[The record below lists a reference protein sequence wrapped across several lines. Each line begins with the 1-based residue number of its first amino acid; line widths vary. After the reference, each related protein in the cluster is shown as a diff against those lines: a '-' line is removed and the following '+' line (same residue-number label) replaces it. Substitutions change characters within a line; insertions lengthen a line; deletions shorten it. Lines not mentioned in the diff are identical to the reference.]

1 MSTTTT
7 TTAAAAAKSSAS
19 SLATSAKFK
28 AFALTF
34 ALTAPVL
41 YVLCDILSLPL
52 FTYHPATNRVDL
64 GWAPGRSG
72 EGPAMYWYGWTA
84 TVLIGCAVLGWLA
97 TLVPEN
103 RAALFMVLLTP
114 VLVAGTMMLIALLTN
129 GAGVSYLHAGI
140 AVVVAAALCGLATL
154 LTEETSKKLVLTLLW
169 VLPLLAFIPLFI
181 SLRPFWEK
189 GGWW

>member
-7 TTAAAAAKSSAS
+7 TSSSIKAS

-28 AFALTF
+28 TF
-34 ALTAPVL
+34 AIVFSLAAPIL
-41 YVLCDILSLPL
+41 YVVCELYSLPL
-52 FTYHPATNRVDL
+52 FTYHPATNRIDL

-84 TVLIGCAVLGWLA
+84 AVLIGSTVLG
-97 TLVPEN
+97 
-103 RAALFMVLLTP
+103 
-114 VLVAGTMMLIALLTN
+114 
-129 GAGVSYLHAGI
+129 
-140 AVVVAAALCGLATL
+140 GLATL
-154 LTEETSKKLVLTLLW
+154 LPEGVTKKIPLTLVWL
-169 VLPLLAFIPLFI
+169 LPLLAMIPLVI